1 MFLTRSIRRKL
12 VIGLGLVLLML
23 LILGGAG
30 LSGVL
35 SYRSFVHDLQAM
47 ETEPSPTQLAIACA
61 GLFDPLLLKSIPD
74 SQGGWPPKPE
84 AEWRQELDLDLTQ
97 WSQRVQ
103 HALEELREFRV
114 RLDKLY
120 NQHPSPEV
128 RQRQPI
134 IIGQLDQ
141 IQRTLTRLER
151 TRLSADATPEREAT
165 LDAMLRDVARLQ
177 SIIQN
182 IPLSERKLAATLRE
196 ADTAYRWRIW
206 LISVCS
212 VVVVALLIGLFRC
225 GYDWVFVPVR
235 KLHDAASRVANG
247 DYRHRLKLP
256 GRDEMVDLADNFNR
270 MIDRFQRD
278 QSESDREAQCRGEQI
293 VRNKHLV
300 DLGQMA
306 SGISHEINNPLS
318 AISMAA
324 DSLVERLA
332 EANGRFGVSADD
344 QELLRMY
351 LTMIQQ
357 AADRCQGIT
366 KRTLDIARGNN
377 GPRVRYDVTKI
388 VVEVLDRL
396 RHVKGHE
403 HLAVEFDRSRPHPAD
418 VNTGELVQVVQN
430 LVMNAFEAMEGMG
443 SGTVTISLDESV
455 DEVILSV
462 KDTGCGMTPHVLS
475 HLYKPFF
482 TKRASGKGTGLGLS
496 IVDRIV
502 GEHGGRIDAL
512 SDGPGTGSTFRVHL
526 PRRAME
532 ASHAA

>member
-23 LILGGAG
+23 VLLGIAG
-30 LSGVL
+30 LSGL
-35 SYRSFVHDLQAM
+35 WSYRSVVHDLQAQLD
-47 ETEPSPTQLAIACA
+47 TEPRRTDLAVALATLIE
-61 GLFDPLLLKSIPD
+61 PLMG
-74 SQGGWPPKPE
+74 QRTRE
-84 AEWRQELDLDLTQ
+84 RQELQFNSDMWTVRLD
-97 WSQRVQ
+97 
-103 HALEELREFRV
+103 HANRELREYRRRV
-114 RLDKLY
+114 VELPRTPDVAL
-120 NQHPSPEV
+120 
-128 RQRQPI
+128 RGPI
-134 IIGQLDQ
+134 IHRKLDQ
-141 IQRTLTRLER
+141 IQQTLSRLDR
-151 TRLSADATPEREAT
+151 GRQQLNTVPDREAL
-165 LDAMLRDVARLQ
+165 LDAMLRDIARLQ
-177 SIIQN
+177 TVVQE
-182 IPLSERKLAATLRE
+182 IPNSDRGFHSTLLEAA
-196 ADTAYRWRIW
+196 AAYRWRLW
-206 LISVCS
+206 LIGGCLVL
-212 VVVVALLIGLFRC
+212 VLPLLASLYWC
-225 GYDWVFVPVR
+225 GYVWFFVRVR
-235 KLHDAASRVANG
+235 KLHDAAARVANG
-247 DYRHRLKLP
+247 NYQHRLSFS
-256 GRDEMVDLADNFNR
+256 GRDEMVDLAESFNR

-278 QSESDREAQCRGEQI
+278 KSESDREAQCRGEQI

-306 SGISHEINNPLS
+306 SGIAHEINNPLS

-324 DSLVERLA
+324 DSLAERLV
-332 EANGRFGVSADD
+332 ESDGRFGVSVGD
-344 QELLRMY
+344 QELLRTY

-366 KRTLDIARGNN
+366 KRTLEIARGNN

-403 HLAVEFDRSRPHPAD
+403 HIVIEFDRSRSHPAD
-418 VNTGELVQVVQN
+418 VNAGELVQVVQN
-430 LVMNAFEAMEGMG
+430 LVMNALEAMEGMA

-462 KDTGCGMTPHVLS
+462 RDTGCGMTPHVLS

-502 GEHGGRIDAL
+502 GEHGGRIEAL
-512 SDGPGTGSTFRVHL
+512 SDGPGQGSTFRVHL
-526 PRRAME
+526 PRRATE

>member
-23 LILGGAG
+23 VLLGVAG
-30 LSGVL
+30 LSGL
-35 SYRSFVHDLQAM
+35 WSYRSVVHDLQAQLD
-47 ETEPSPTQLAIACA
+47 TEPRRTDLSVALATLIE
-61 GLFDPLLLKSIPD
+61 PLMG
-74 SQGGWPPKPE
+74 QRTRE
-84 AEWRQELDLDLTQ
+84 RQELQFNSDMWTERLD
-97 WSQRVQ
+97 
-103 HALEELREFRV
+103 HANRELREYRRRV
-114 RLDKLY
+114 VELPQTPDVALRG
-120 NQHPSPEV
+120 
-128 RQRQPI
+128 PI
-134 IIGQLDQ
+134 IHRKLDQ
-141 IQRTLTRLER
+141 IQQTLNRLDR
-151 TRLSADATPEREAT
+151 GRQQLSTTPDRDAL
-165 LDAMLRDVARLQ
+165 LDAMLRDIARLQ
-177 SIIQN
+177 TVVQE
-182 IPLSERKLAATLRE
+182 IPNSDRGFHTTLLEAA
-196 ADTAYRWRIW
+196 AAYRWRLW
-206 LISVCS
+206 LIGGCL
-212 VVVVALLIGLFRC
+212 ALVLPLLVSLYWC
-225 GYDWVFVPVR
+225 GYEWIFVRVR

-247 DYRHRLKLP
+247 DYKHRLKLP
-256 GRDEMVDLADNFNR
+256 GRDEMVDLADSFNR

-278 QSESDREAQCRGEQI
+278 KSESDREAQCRGEQI

-332 EANGRFGVSADD
+332 ESNGGFGVSPGD
-344 QELLRMY
+344 QELLRNY

-357 AADRCQGIT
+357 AAERCQGIT

-403 HLAVEFDRSRPHPAD
+403 HLAIEFDRSRPHPAD
-418 VNTGELVQVVQN
+418 VNAGELVQVVQN
-430 LVMNAFEAMEGMG
+430 LVMNAFEAMEGME

-462 KDTGCGMTPHVLS
+462 RDTGCGMTPHVLS

-502 GEHGGRIDAL
+502 GEHGGRIEAL
-512 SDGPGTGSTFRVHL
+512 SDGPGLGSTFRVHL
-526 PRRAME
+526 PRRVTE
-532 ASHAA
+532 ISHAA